1 MDTKD
6 VGEGM
11 ETLVR
16 ELHRFGVVYGE
27 SVMEF
32 KKRFIT
38 YVLRV
43 NGGNQIMAAREM
55 GMHRNTLARHI
66 VELKIDVA
74 EAKSKPRPYQRP
86 ERKDVS
92 NEPVAKVERLME
104 MSARAGA

>member
-6 VGEGM
+6 VGEGV

-43 NGGNQIMAAREM
+43 NGGNQIMAAREL

-66 VELKIDVA
+66 AELNIDVA
-74 EAKSKPRPYQRP
+74 EAKAKPRPYRS
-86 ERKDVS
+86 EARKEVS
-92 NEPVAKVERLME
+92 NVPVAKVERLIAMA
-104 MSARAGA
+104 ARAGA